1 MLEFVEFNAD
11 QNRLLVDAANQY
23 DQWLMA
29 MRDNNRF
36 AGMWMTYREKNGRE
50 YLTSGK
56 SNGAS
61 QKSHGVR
68 SIETD
73 RQLEAFNND
82 KAKSKSGLDA
92 IQERLGQRAPLLK
105 ALTLGRILAPFARVV
120 REYDVHGLL
129 ASHLLVGG
137 THAIT
142 AYEVLAGRFFDSSL
156 TATED
161 LDFIWHGGATGGE
174 LIVKNGS
181 PALLKHLK
189 AVDSSYT
196 VNTERTFQA
205 RNSKGLVIDF
215 ISDDGGAQVAPKEYL
230 KPIAL
235 PGQEWLIGSKPISVV
250 VIDTS
255 GLPVRLVVPDPRIYA
270 LHKAW
275 VSERADRTALKKGKD
290 MSQAVAVASLVKRF
304 LPQHPFD
311 DEFLSSLGVE
321 LANIYT
327 KHLAPVIQGLSGD
340 EPPRM

>member
-1 MLEFVEFNAD
+1 MPNFVEFNSD

-23 DQWLMA
+23 EQWRIA
-29 MRDNNRF
+29 KQANNHF

-50 YLTSGK
+50 YLTSGR
-56 SNGAS
+56 SNGVS

-73 RQLEAFNND
+73 KQLEAFHND
-82 KAKSKSGLDA
+82 KANSKAALDV
-92 IQERLGQRAPLLK
+92 IQERLGQRAPQLK
-105 ALTLGRILAPFARVV
+105 ALRLGRILAPFAQVV
-120 REYDVHGLL
+120 REYDVHALL
-129 ASHLLVGG
+129 ESHLLVGG

-161 LDFIWHGGATGGE
+161 LDFIWHGGAKGGE
-174 LIVKNGS
+174 LIVKIGN

-189 AVDSSYT
+189 TVDSSYT

-215 ISDDGGAQVAPKEYL
+215 ISDDGGAEVAPKEFL

-235 PGQEWLIGSKPISVV
+235 PGQEWLIGSDSLSVV
-250 VIDTS
+250 AIDTS

-304 LPQHPFD
+304 LPQYPFNE
-311 DEFLSSLGVE
+311 EFLSRLGVE
-321 LANIYT
+321 LASSYE
-327 KHLAPVIQGLSGD
+327 KHIAPVIEHLGSD
-340 EPPRM
+340 ESPRM